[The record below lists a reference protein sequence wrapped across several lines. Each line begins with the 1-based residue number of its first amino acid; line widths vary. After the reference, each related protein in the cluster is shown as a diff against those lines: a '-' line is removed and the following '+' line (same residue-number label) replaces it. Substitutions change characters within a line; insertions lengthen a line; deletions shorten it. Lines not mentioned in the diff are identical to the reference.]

1 MSVKIVVPA
10 SSANLGP
17 GFDSLGLAV
26 DRYLTLEVL
35 DDEASKWRI
44 EHDFGHKIP
53 HDERNL
59 IIKAALAL
67 EPKLSPKRLKVTS
80 QIPLARGLGS
90 SSSAIVA
97 GLKLAQYFAQ
107 TAYTTEDLLQVAT
120 DLEGHPDNVA
130 PALLGGLTVSV
141 MLNGRPKSICA
152 SFPAEGLLAY
162 IPDFEL
168 ATKESRRVLPTE
180 LSYKT
185 AVRAGSLGNA
195 LVAALLTNDLALVK
209 ELLEQDL
216 YHEPYRQKLV
226 PHLQLLRKLA
236 HEVNADGTYL
246 SGAGPTVMT
255 LIGPAKMETLI
266 KKARKQGLTGK
277 FIKLEVDTLG
287 ARVEM

>member
-1 MSVKIVVPA
+1 MSVRIVVPA

-35 DDEASKWRI
+35 DDEASQWWI
-44 EHDFGHKIP
+44 EHSFGPKIP

-97 GLKLAQYFAQ
+97 GLKLAQYFAR

-120 DLEGHPDNVA
+120 KLEGHPDNVA

-141 MLNGRPKSICA
+141 MLNGRPHSICTA
-152 SFPAEGLLAY
+152 FPAEGLLAY

-168 ATKESRRVLPTE
+168 ATKESRQVLPTE

-195 LVAALLTNDLALVK
+195 LVAALLTNDLGLVK

-246 SGAGPTVMT
+246 SGAGPTVMM